1 MNLPD
6 QDEKLT
12 NLLSLSR
19 DWMLRLTHSQAGHY
33 KVSEYYFGSNSTL
46 SALVI
51 LLSAFVSCTIF
62 IDSLNVSLI
71 YLKAAGGLAA
81 IATSIFASVQ
91 AFAKP
96 GERAELHRITAARYG
111 TLKRNLELRLVSGF
125 EDQGEAKKYLG
136 SIADK
141 WADIADDAPVTP
153 NKFRKLTSEQL
164 KSEKLAHKELATL
177 S

>member
-1 MNLPD
+1 VNSPN
-6 QDEKLT
+6 QEEKLAD
-12 NLLSLSR
+12 LLSLSK

-33 KVSEYYFGSNSTL
+33 KVSEYYFGSNSKL

-62 IDSLNVSLI
+62 FDSLNVTLI
-71 YLKAAGGLAA
+71 YLKTAGGLAA

-111 TLKRNLELRLVSGF
+111 TLKRSLELRLVGGF
-125 EDQGEAKKYLG
+125 EDQNEAKNFLRT
-136 SIADK
+136 IADK

-153 NKFRKLTSEQL
+153 NRFRKLTSEQL
-164 KSEKLAHKELATL
+164 KYEKMEHKELAKI